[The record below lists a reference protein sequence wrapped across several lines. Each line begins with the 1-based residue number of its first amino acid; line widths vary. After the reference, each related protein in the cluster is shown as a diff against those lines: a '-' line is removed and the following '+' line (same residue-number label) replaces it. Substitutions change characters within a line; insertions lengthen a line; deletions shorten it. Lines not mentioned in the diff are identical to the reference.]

1 MPYDLTAQQI
11 SAVLK
16 FREGGF
22 SRRVFHFFRP
32 ITLADWV
39 AYEAAQN
46 QRIEQHGSQEVQR
59 RDLIGAAEQMWM
71 DCIHHVAGYM
81 IQTNAGAADHPEYK
95 ELCDVHADWRERIS
109 AQHKVAAI
117 LGIQQVTA
125 EADDTAPETDAPRVY
140 VYDST
145 QMRIPIQ
152 AARDGIEYPGLL
164 HVMRRPTGHEML
176 TFSRIDAASL
186 VVRGTRHPTAI
197 IPSQVTALCRL
208 YDAMVIEVA
217 GYCAGERKITSRDD
231 AKLLM
236 DSVHKKVAIMA
247 AFLQQ

>member
-1 MPYDLTAQQI
+1 MYDLTAQQI

-16 FREGGF
+16 FREGGY

-39 AYEAAQN
+39 AYEAAMN
-46 QRIEQHGSQEVQR
+46 QRIEQHGNQEVQR
-59 RDLIGAAEQMWM
+59 RDLFGAAEQMWM

-81 IQTNAGAADHPEYK
+81 IPRAVPAGAEPEYD
-95 ELCDVHADWRERIS
+95 ELCDVYADWRERM
-109 AQHKVAAI
+109 APQHQVAAI
-117 LGIQQVTA
+117 LGIQQVSA
-125 EADDTAPETDAPRVY
+125 EADEAAPETDAPRIY
-140 VYDST
+140 IYDSA
-145 QMRIPIQ
+145 QVQIPIQ
-152 AARDGIEYPGLL
+152 AARDGIEYPGLSHIL
-164 HVMRRPTGHEML
+164 RRPSGEEMR
-176 TFSRIDAASL
+176 TFSRIDAAAL

-197 IPSQVTALCRL
+197 VPSQITALCRL

-236 DSVHKKVAIMA
+236 DPVHKKVVVMA